1 LSAGAVDVVVASLVE
16 TFAAGEGAT
25 AGLSVAGITVG
36 GGLAAVT
43 TIVAC
48 IHGCGV
54 QM

>member
-1 LSAGAVDVVVASLVE
+1 LSAGAVDVVVDWLDES
-16 TFAAGEGAT
+16 FAAGGGTTVGAFVT
-25 AGLSVAGITVG
+25 AVAVG